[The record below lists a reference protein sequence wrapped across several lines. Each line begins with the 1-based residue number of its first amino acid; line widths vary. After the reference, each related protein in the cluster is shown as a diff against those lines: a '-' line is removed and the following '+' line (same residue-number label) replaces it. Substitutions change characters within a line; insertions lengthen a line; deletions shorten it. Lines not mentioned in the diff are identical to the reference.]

1 MWRCPHQLNVCAVR
15 RSQPQLIKLELLSW
29 VQSGASQ
36 SMRVLMLCASMFGFN
51 LQACYFTYRQHYG
64 TRDIRDEPQH
74 EWVLSCMKANIHLC
88 LFNNKLHHIQ
98 VIQIY
103 RLSAINKLVLG
114 LAWKKNACYTTQLCS
129 EQNPVK
135 VSFCWSSLHWLQV
148 PTFYTMM
155 YCWYIQ
161 CTHTLPI
168 LCLFS
173 LHIISSQ
180 LHSL

>member
-1 MWRCPHQLNVCAVR
+1 MPTPTECVCCQEITATADKTGTSELSTIRCITEHEGFDAVCLNV
-15 RSQPQLIKLELLSW
+15 W
-29 VQSGASQ
+29 V
-36 SMRVLMLCASMFGFN
+36 
-51 LQACYFTYRQHYG
+51 LQACYFNYRQHYG

-98 VIQIY
+98 AIQIY

-135 VSFCWSSLHWLQV
+135 VSFCWPSLHWLQV

-155 YCWYIQ
+155 YCWYVHYPS
-161 CTHTLPI
+161 CV
-168 LCLFS
+168 CSLFS
-173 LHIISSQ
+173 IVLTIIKIDVF
-180 LHSL
+180 